1 MPKSETHPAPPLV
14 SVYPALAAWTSAWA
28 ELFLLIPLHAFWVLY
43 KSTPF
48 VAENTGSAFVAAV
61 PFGAIVVIGAAL
73 GIRPIRAAFVGVER
87 WLHVTAAFM
96 MALVLLYVAVRDPLA
111 PMFPISWPLVLWS
124 IAISFAAIA
133 DLATHERVR
142 RTVAASRVDRYPWF
156 GTIGMGVAVWAIA
169 VWIAAGAN
177 WIPYFLT
184 VSAVFHAGMALAGR
198 DAGLSPTDQTISGRR
213 RFDRAVAFVES
224 LFAIAL
230 VFAALLRFLFTCNM
244 IGTAELKYFQFVDLA
259 ATPWFML
266 GAAVAAVAARFRFT
280 FVTHAAAMGIVVF
293 AGVSSNWPTPLVLG
307 YALPVLCF
315 AAMREGALSYA
326 LSAGVST
333 VAVMFGLF
341 AFMLAGLV
349 VVHEIGLDFAKDLTF
364 KMQVAI
370 PVLYVLWLTLLGLR
384 LGVGKLTSEPEP
396 IETPPPSRR
405 ATVLTLVAVRLLVIV
420 PLVCIVART
429 MWPPVWFDVPERI
442 EVGEATGVCHAGYS
456 RTDEEYAV
464 LDELG
469 VRLMRVDFHWTGIQP
484 DPDTWDFDRF
494 DKYTASAKE
503 HGVEVLALLDF
514 DNNAVE
520 QSPEGARPGPYI
532 APGDIPLF
540 LEYVRRTVGRYK
552 DRVAAWEIWNEPDI
566 DRFWAGTMDEF
577 YELARRTAATV
588 REVDPDATILGT
600 AMTGPMGALSPEGIE
615 GMHASGA
622 LDQVD
627 HPTMHMYVTDPRAYY
642 GEFWKTRNAAAK
654 YGHEGTIWITELGD
668 PDGGVYPW
676 RASSDLL
683 AEHAIKSHTIATAV
697 GIEKLIWYCYR
708 DADAGS
714 QRKSPENSEGFF
726 GLIGPDGRWKPT
738 AHAYSLFAKYCSEST
753 IRRDMLSRSGGLAAR
768 QLRAVLYRREN
779 GDSALVLWFEPSLRS
794 GAHARVR
801 IDLGELAEPAVM
813 HEITSSYSKELLDP
827 VVDVTE
833 KPLFITFKAP
843 AEDTPVT
850 LHVDS
855 SPADAM
861 WLLCVF
867 GLVAW
872 AGVVVWRECFRSST
886 SVTNMAANR

>member
-1 MPKSETHPAPPLV
+1 MPQSETHPSPPAV
-14 SVYPALAAWTSAWA
+14 SAYPALAAWTSAWA

-48 VAENTGSAFVAAV
+48 VAENTASALVAVV

-96 MALVLLYVAVRDPLA
+96 MGLVLLYVAVRDPLA
-111 PMFPISWPLVLWS
+111 PVFPVSWPLAVWS
-124 IAISFAAIA
+124 IAISFAVIA
-133 DLATHERVR
+133 DLATHERLRGVVGGAR
-142 RTVAASRVDRYPWF
+142 MSGHHWL
-156 GTIGMGVAVWAIA
+156 GMVGLGVATWAIV
-169 VWIAAGAN
+169 VWIASGAN

-184 VSAVFHAGMALAGR
+184 VSAVFHAVTALA
-198 DAGLSPTDQTISGRR
+198 AGKPGVCSCEKPTESPR
-213 RFDRAVAFVES
+213 RFDRAVAFIES

-259 ATPWFML
+259 VRPWFAF
-266 GAAVAAVAARFRFT
+266 GAVVAVLAVRFRFS

-293 AGVSSNWPTPLVLG
+293 AGASVGWPTSLVLG

-315 AAMREGALSYA
+315 AAKREVALSYA

-341 AFMLAGLV
+341 GFMLAGLV
-349 VVHEIGLDFAKDLTF
+349 VVHNIHLDFAKDQTF

-370 PVLYVLWLTLLGLR
+370 PALYVLWLALVGIRRVLG
-384 LGVGKLTSEPEP
+384 KPTSGPEP
-396 IETPPPSRR
+396 IKTPPPSRR
-405 ATVLTLVAVRLLVIV
+405 ATILTLVAVRLLVIV

-429 MWPPVWFDVPERI
+429 MWPPVWFEVPDRVD
-442 EVGEATGVCHAGYS
+442 VGEVTGACHAGYS
-456 RTDEEYAV
+456 GSDGEYDD

-469 VRLMRVDFHWTGIQP
+469 VRLMRVDFRWGGIQP
-484 DPDTWDFDRF
+484 GPERWDFDRF
-494 DKYTASAKE
+494 DKYTAAAKE
-503 HGVEVLALLDF
+503 HGVGVLALLDF

-520 QSPEGARPGPYI
+520 QSPEGSKREHYI
-532 APGDIPLF
+532 APEDIPLF

-566 DRFWAGTMDEF
+566 DRFWTGTMEEF
-577 YELARRTAATV
+577 YELARRTAETV
-588 REVDPDATILGT
+588 REVAPEATILGS
-600 AMTGPMGALSPEGIE
+600 AMTGPMGAMSPEGIE

-622 LDQVD
+622 LDAVD
-627 HPTMHMYVTDPRAYY
+627 HPVMHLYVTDPRAYY

-654 YGHEGTIWITELGD
+654 YGHKGTIWITELGD

-708 DADAGS
+708 DRDTGS
-714 QRKSPENSEGFF
+714 QREKAKDSEGFF
-726 GLIGPDGRWKPT
+726 GLIGPDGQWKP
-738 AHAYSLFAKYCSEST
+738 AAYAYSLFAKHCNNST
-753 IRRDMLSRSGGLAAR
+753 IRRDLLSRTGGLAAR

-779 GDSALVLWFEPSLRS
+779 GESALVLWFEPSLRP
-794 GAHARVR
+794 GAHARVT

-813 HEITSSYSKELLDP
+813 EEITSGYSKELLDP
-827 VVDVTE
+827 VVEVTE

-843 AEDTPVT
+843 AEDTPVV

-855 SPADAM
+855 SPANAM

-872 AGVVVWRECFRSST
+872 AGVVVWREEVR
-886 SVTNMAANR
+886 NEK